1 MDLAQIAF
9 FLFAAVATAAAV
21 GVISVKNP
29 VHAVLLL
36 VLTFFSVACT
46 WIIAG
51 AEFLGVA
58 LILVYVGAVMVLLL
72 FVVMML
78 DIDVAP
84 LREGYVRYLPIGL
97 VVAIVMLVEMLTLI
111 GVKANV
117 VTAFPADPSVAGN
130 TQWLARALF
139 TQFLLPF
146 EVAAV
151 ILTGRGDRSG
161 DADPASPGR
170 RPAPE
175 SVRTGARARC
185 RPSADHQ
192 DGRGQAGRPGPG
204 GCTGR
209 GGQAMSEFFG
219 TGLALGHYLCARR
232 DAVLHQRRR
241 HLPQPQERD
250 HVADVAWSCCC
261 WR

>member
-1 MDLAQIAF
+1 MDLAQISF
-9 FLFAAVATAAAV
+9 FVFAAVATAAAV
-21 GVISVKNP
+21 GVISVRNP

-84 LREGYVRYLPIGL
+84 LREGYVRYLPVGL
-97 VVAIVMLVEMLTLI
+97 VVAVVMLVEMLTLI

-117 VTAFPADPSVAGN
+117 ATAFTADVSAGGN
-130 TQWLARALF
+130 TAWLARALF

-146 EVAAV
+146 ELAAV
-151 ILTGRGDRSG
+151 ILTVAVIAAVMLTLRRRVGAKHQSPSAQARVRAGDRLRMVKM
-161 DADPASPGR
+161 DATRPVPPSIEAS
-170 RPAPE
+170 AEE
-175 SVRTGARARC
+175 SK
-185 RPSADHQ
+185 P
-192 DGRGQAGRPGPG
+192 
-204 GCTGR
+204 
-209 GGQAMSEFFG
+209 
-219 TGLALGHYLCARR
+219 
-232 DAVLHQRRR
+232 
-241 HLPQPQERD
+241 
-250 HVADVAWSCCC
+250 
-261 WR
+261 